1 MTWKEKQRVL
11 KTDLYEP
18 NISCIHSPASTAPA
32 FTTMC
37 TEAIYVTVIRSF
49 GDVSRDG
56 EVG

>member
-1 MTWKEKQRVL
+1 L

-18 NISCIHSPASTAPA
+18 NISFIHSPAGTAPA
-32 FTTMC
+32 FTTTC
-37 TEAIYVTVIRSF
+37 NEAIYVTAVRSF